1 MNRDRGKNCE
11 KCQGANHLNLILNK
25 PAVPEL
31 IQADFTA
38 EKIGKQLEGLVAG
51 HQRQAQLDDYNKLA
65 AMVGGPGASARVAE
79 AVVGFV
85 KKLRK

>member
-1 MNRDRGKNCE
+1 
-11 KCQGANHLNLILNK
+11 
-25 PAVPEL
+25 VPEL

-38 EKIGKQLEGLVAG
+38 EKIAKQLQGLVEG
-51 HQRQAQLDDYNKLA
+51 PERQAQLDDYTLLA
-65 AMVGGPGASARVAE
+65 SAVGGPGASARVGE